1 MTAVSSE
8 INKSEIVRQGAVG
21 PLLNLTKSHDGR
33 VQRNAAGAL
42 LNLTHI
48 GQPASYVR
56 TLVCTFT
63 MYQLLEID
71 INILSGL
78 VTLRAALFP
87 PHWCRFKQTDFGE
100 FRGSA
105 CVCPSPGV
113 FR

>member
-1 MTAVSSE
+1 MSGILLPKTLLTFLIINGIIIIVTAVSSE

-56 TLVCTFT
+56 TLVCTFLQCT
-63 MYQLLEID
+63 
-71 INILSGL
+71 SC
-78 VTLRAALFP
+78 LR
-87 PHWCRFKQTDFGE
+87 
-100 FRGSA
+100 
-105 CVCPSPGV
+105 
-113 FR
+113 